1 MSDDLSSTAD
11 QVGEAP
17 AYKPTPAGQVPAGQL
32 PDGEPIRLLQGT
44 IVEIDAHQYL
54 VTVKVGKTGVP
65 ATATYNPLAYIPKP
79 GELVWIAYAAGQPQK
94 PPIIWVLGVSS
105 WDMFSNPTYG
115 RPPTAALWR
124 DSNWLVESS
133 EADLRAVEMDH
144 KAWDTDHMLIELG
157 DGQTTTM
164 ITPQRT
170 GVYTVKA
177 GGRWGRDPKGR
188 RGMDLRWVDQD
199 KRVRVNDHVIIARD
213 EKAPD
218 SSGQC
223 SHSVSADVRI
233 TTSIDP
239 AHASPWVRYLGT
251 AVELVVY
258 QTSRQSLNLMADRD
272 PKPFLQ
278 MTYQGPMP

>member
-1 MSDDLSSTAD
+1 MSEGHPGSAD
-11 QVGEAP
+11 QAGDSPAP
-17 AYKPTPAGQVPAGQL
+17 TYQPTPAGSAPGGL
-32 PDGEPIRLLQGT
+32 SIRFVRGT
-44 IVEIDAHQYL
+44 IVGIDAHRY
-54 VTVKVGKTGVP
+54 TVSVRIPGEVGPFAGIS
-65 ATATYNPLAYIPKP
+65 YNPLAYIPRLDEEVGIALGYGPEP
-79 GELVWIAYAAGQPQK
+79 GNESFT
-94 PPIIWVLGVSS
+94 WVLGANS
-105 WDMFSNPTYG
+105 WLMFGSPTYG
-115 RPPTAALWR
+115 RAPSAALWR
-124 DSNWLVESS
+124 DSNWPVESGIQH
-133 EADLRAVEMDH
+133 LQAVKMNH

-157 DGQTTTM
+157 GGKTTTM

-177 GGRWGRDPKGR
+177 GGRWSRDPRGR
-188 RGMDLRWVDQD
+188 RGMDLRWVDGG
-199 KRVRVNDHVIIARD
+199 IIARD

-218 SSGQC
+218 SSGEC

-239 AHASPWVRYLGT
+239 AHASPWVRYLGL

-258 QTSRQSLNLMADRD
+258 QTSGQSLSLMADRD